1 MTTVAVIGC
10 THAGT
15 FATTSILAEHP
26 DWTVHVFERN
36 GTLSFLSCGIALWV
50 GDHVSDPKK
59 MFYSSPAALAEAG
72 ATMHMRTD
80 VTSVDLDAR
89 TLTYRALDEAGDPAE
104 QTLAFD
110 KLVVTTGSRPV
121 IPPIP
126 GIDSPHVLLCKN
138 WDHAI
143 AIKEKAKTAKSAVV
157 IGSGYIGA
165 EIAEQFSVTGV
176 KTTLVD
182 GLDRPLANNFDK
194 TITDQVAAAFEEHG
208 VTLALGQKVVEFRD
222 NDDDTV
228 TVVTEKGEYTAE
240 MAILAVGFL
249 PNTDLL
255 KGKVDMLPNGA
266 IVVDDYMQA
275 SAPGVY
281 AAGDSATVFY
291 NPTGQH
297 DYIPLATNAV
307 RQGLLVGR
315 NIETPTVK
323 YMGTQATSAVQL
335 YDLSL
340 AASGLTRAGAERRG
354 LTVRETSLTERL
366 SPGLH
371 AHHHPSHVDSDLG
384 PGNPQGQ
391 GRPVL
396 FQGRYLRRGKR
407 DFHGDSGRLHHR
419 PARQRGLPVPAE
431 LRQAGLLRRRRGHEG
446 GGRVRRLYPPQKR
459 NPGVMGAGERKERR
473 RKRLSYAACSAVI
486 IYNSNSFNATW
497 ALSGNRLGITAR
509 TGCCLFLEPIY
520 RLALILWAS
529 SASHIAP
536 VADITESAPASRYA
550 W

>member
-291 NPTGQH
+291 NPDRPARLHSAGHQRGAPGPAGGPQH
-297 DYIPLATNAV
+297 RDADREVHGHAGHVRRAAV
-307 RQGLLVGR
+307 R
-315 NIETPTVK
+315 
-323 YMGTQATSAVQL
+323 
-335 YDLSL
+335 SL
-340 AASGLTRAGAERRG
+340 ARRLRPDPRRCRRRG
-354 LTVRETSLTERL
+354 LTVRETSLTEDYRPDFML
-366 SPGLH
+366 TTTPVTSILTWDPETRKVKGGQFCSKADISGAANVISMAIQAGFTIDQL
-371 AHHHPSHVDSDLG
+371 ANVDF
-384 PGNPQGQ
+384 
-391 GRPVL
+391 L
-396 FQGRYLRRGKR
+396 FQPNFDK
-407 DFHGDSGRLHHR
+407 
-419 PARQRGLPVPAE
+419 PVYYVGAVAMKAAAE
-431 LRQAGLLRRRRGHEG
+431 
-446 GGRVRRLYPPQKR
+446 
-459 NPGVMGAGERKERR
+459 
-473 RKRLSYAACSAVI
+473 
-486 IYNSNSFNATW
+486 
-497 ALSGNRLGITAR
+497 
-509 TGCCLFLEPIY
+509 
-520 RLALILWAS
+520 
-529 SASHIAP
+529 
-536 VADITESAPASRYA
+536 
-550 W
+550 

>member
-1 MTTVAVIGC
+1 M
-10 THAGT
+10 
-15 FATTSILAEHP
+15 
-26 DWTVHVFERN
+26 
-36 GTLSFLSCGIALWV
+36 
-50 GDHVSDPKK
+50 
-59 MFYSSPAALAEAG
+59 
-72 ATMHMRTD
+72 
-80 VTSVDLDAR
+80 
-89 TLTYRALDEAGDPAE
+89 
-104 QTLAFD
+104 
-110 KLVVTTGSRPV
+110 
-121 IPPIP
+121 
-126 GIDSPHVLLCKN
+126 LLCKN

-335 YDLSL
+335 YDPDFMLTTTPVTSILTWDPETRKVKGGQFCSKADISGAANVISMAIQAGFTIDQL
-340 AASGLTRAGAERRG
+340 AN
-354 LTVRETSLTERL
+354 
-366 SPGLH
+366 
-371 AHHHPSHVDSDLG
+371 VDF
-384 PGNPQGQ
+384 
-391 GRPVL
+391 L
-396 FQGRYLRRGKR
+396 FQPNFDK
-407 DFHGDSGRLHHR
+407 
-419 PARQRGLPVPAE
+419 PVYYVGAVAMKAAAE
-431 LRQAGLLRRRRGHEG
+431 
-446 GGRVRRLYPPQKR
+446 
-459 NPGVMGAGERKERR
+459 
-473 RKRLSYAACSAVI
+473 
-486 IYNSNSFNATW
+486 
-497 ALSGNRLGITAR
+497 
-509 TGCCLFLEPIY
+509 
-520 RLALILWAS
+520 
-529 SASHIAP
+529 
-536 VADITESAPASRYA
+536 
-550 W
+550 

>member
-240 MAILAVGFL
+240 MAILAVGL
-249 PNTDLL
+249 PAEHR
-255 KGKVDMLPNGA
+255 PA
-266 IVVDDYMQA
+266 Q
-275 SAPGVY
+275 
-281 AAGDSATVFY
+281 
-291 NPTGQH
+291 GQGGH
-297 DYIPLATNAV
+297 A
-307 RQGLLVGR
+307 
-315 NIETPTVK
+315 
-323 YMGTQATSAVQL
+323 
-335 YDLSL
+335 
-340 AASGLTRAGAERRG
+340 AERRDRG
-354 LTVRETSLTERL
+354 RR
-366 SPGLH
+366 LH
-371 AHHHPSHVDSDLG
+371 AGV
-384 PGNPQGQ
+384 
-391 GRPVL
+391 R
-396 FQGRYLRRGKR
+396 
-407 DFHGDSGRLHHR
+407 
-419 PARQRGLPVPAE
+419 A
-431 LRQAGLLRRRRGHEG
+431 
-446 GGRVRRLYPPQKR
+446 GRVRRRATPPPCSTTPPASTITFR
-459 NPGVMGAGERKERR
+459 WPPTRCARACWWAATSRR
-473 RKRLSYAACSAVI
+473 R
-486 IYNSNSFNATW
+486 
-497 ALSGNRLGITAR
+497 
-509 TGCCLFLEPIY
+509 P
-520 RLALILWAS
+520 
-529 SASHIAP
+529 
-536 VADITESAPASRYA
+536 
-550 W
+550 

>member
-80 VTSVDLDAR
+80 VTSVDLGAR

-143 AIKEKAKTAKSAVV
+143 AIKEKSKTAKSAVV

-266 IVVDDYMQA
+266 IVVDD
-275 SAPGVY
+275 
-281 AAGDSATVFY
+281 
-291 NPTGQH
+291 QH

-340 AASGLTRAGAERRG
+340 AASGLTCAGAERRG
-354 LTVRETSLTERL
+354 LTVRETSLTEDYRPDFML
-366 SPGLH
+366 ITTPVTSILTWDPETRKVKGGQFCSKADISGAANVISMAIQAGFTIDQL
-371 AHHHPSHVDSDLG
+371 ANVDF
-384 PGNPQGQ
+384 
-391 GRPVL
+391 L
-396 FQGRYLRRGKR
+396 FQPNFDK
-407 DFHGDSGRLHHR
+407 
-419 PARQRGLPVPAE
+419 PVYYVGAVAMKAAAE
-431 LRQAGLLRRRRGHEG
+431 
-446 GGRVRRLYPPQKR
+446 
-459 NPGVMGAGERKERR
+459 
-473 RKRLSYAACSAVI
+473 
-486 IYNSNSFNATW
+486 
-497 ALSGNRLGITAR
+497 
-509 TGCCLFLEPIY
+509 
-520 RLALILWAS
+520 
-529 SASHIAP
+529 
-536 VADITESAPASRYA
+536 
-550 W
+550 

>member
-165 EIAEQFSVTGV
+165 EIA
-176 KTTLVD
+176 
-182 GLDRPLANNFDK
+182 
-194 TITDQVAAAFEEHG
+194 AFEEHG
-208 VTLALGQKVVEFRD
+208 VTLALGQKVVEVRD

-354 LTVRETSLTERL
+354 LTVRETSLTEDYRPDFML
-366 SPGLH
+366 TTTPVTSILTWDPETRKVKGGQFCSKADISGAANVISMAIQAGFTIDQL
-371 AHHHPSHVDSDLG
+371 ANVDF
-384 PGNPQGQ
+384 
-391 GRPVL
+391 L
-396 FQGRYLRRGKR
+396 FQPNFDK
-407 DFHGDSGRLHHR
+407 
-419 PARQRGLPVPAE
+419 PVYYVGAVAMKAAAE
-431 LRQAGLLRRRRGHEG
+431 
-446 GGRVRRLYPPQKR
+446 
-459 NPGVMGAGERKERR
+459 
-473 RKRLSYAACSAVI
+473 
-486 IYNSNSFNATW
+486 
-497 ALSGNRLGITAR
+497 
-509 TGCCLFLEPIY
+509 
-520 RLALILWAS
+520 
-529 SASHIAP
+529 
-536 VADITESAPASRYA
+536 
-550 W
+550 

>member
-228 TVVTEKGEYTAE
+228 TVVTEK
-240 MAILAVGFL
+240 
-249 PNTDLL
+249 PS
-255 KGKVDMLPNGA
+255 
-266 IVVDDYMQA
+266 A
-275 SAPGVY
+275 SC
-281 AAGDSATVFY
+281 
-291 NPTGQH
+291 
-297 DYIPLATNAV
+297 
-307 RQGLLVGR
+307 R
-315 NIETPTVK
+315 TPTCSRARW
-323 YMGTQATSAVQL
+323 TCCRTARSWSTTTCRRPRRACTPPATPPPCSTTPPASTITFRWPPTRCARACWWAATS
-335 YDLSL
+335 
-340 AASGLTRAGAERRG
+340 
-354 LTVRETSLTERL
+354 
-366 SPGLH
+366 
-371 AHHHPSHVDSDLG
+371 
-384 PGNPQGQ
+384 
-391 GRPVL
+391 
-396 FQGRYLRRGKR
+396 
-407 DFHGDSGRLHHR
+407 
-419 PARQRGLPVPAE
+419 
-431 LRQAGLLRRRRGHEG
+431 RRR
-446 GGRVRRLYPPQKR
+446 P
-459 NPGVMGAGERKERR
+459 
-473 RKRLSYAACSAVI
+473 
-486 IYNSNSFNATW
+486 
-497 ALSGNRLGITAR
+497 
-509 TGCCLFLEPIY
+509 
-520 RLALILWAS
+520 
-529 SASHIAP
+529 
-536 VADITESAPASRYA
+536 
-550 W
+550 

>member
-1 MTTVAVIGC
+1 M
-10 THAGT
+10 
-15 FATTSILAEHP
+15 
-26 DWTVHVFERN
+26 
-36 GTLSFLSCGIALWV
+36 
-50 GDHVSDPKK
+50 
-59 MFYSSPAALAEAG
+59 
-72 ATMHMRTD
+72 
-80 VTSVDLDAR
+80 
-89 TLTYRALDEAGDPAE
+89 
-104 QTLAFD
+104 
-110 KLVVTTGSRPV
+110 
-121 IPPIP
+121 
-126 GIDSPHVLLCKN
+126 LLCKN

-340 AASGLTRAGAERRG
+340 AASGL
-354 LTVRETSLTERL
+354 
-366 SPGLH
+366 H

-431 LRQAGLLRRRRGHEG
+431 LRQARLLRGCRGHEG
-446 GGRVRRLYPPQKR
+446 GG
-459 NPGVMGAGERKERR
+459 
-473 RKRLSYAACSAVI
+473 
-486 IYNSNSFNATW
+486 
-497 ALSGNRLGITAR
+497 
-509 TGCCLFLEPIY
+509 
-520 RLALILWAS
+520 
-529 SASHIAP
+529 
-536 VADITESAPASRYA
+536 
-550 W
+550 

>member
-1 MTTVAVIGC
+1 MTTVAIIGC

-15 FATTSILAEHP
+15 FAASSILTEHP

-36 GTLSFLSCGIALWV
+36 STLSFLSCGIALWV

-59 MFYSSPAALAEAG
+59 MFYSSPDQLAAAG

-80 VTSVDLDAR
+80 VTGVNVAGK
-89 TLTYRALDEAGDPAE
+89 TLTYRPLEDAAGKDGEPGAE
-104 QTLAFD
+104 QTLHFD
-110 KLVVTTGSRPV
+110 KLVVTTGSKPV

-126 GIDSPHVLLCKN
+126 GIDNPHVMLCKN
-138 WDHAI
+138 WDHAM

-165 EIAEQFSVTGV
+165 ELAEQFSLIGV

-194 TITDQVAAAFEEHG
+194 AITDQVAAAFEEHG

-222 NDDDTV
+222 AGDDAV

-255 KGKVDMLPNGA
+255 KGQVDMLPNGA
-266 IVVDDYMQA
+266 IVVDDYMRA
-275 SAPGVY
+275 SAPDVY
-281 AAGDSATVFY
+281 ACGDSATVFY
-291 NPTGQH
+291 NPTGKH

-315 NIETPTVK
+315 NIDKPTVK

-354 LTVRETSLTERL
+354 LQVEETELTEDYRPDFML
-366 SPGLH
+366 TTTPVTSILTWDPQTRKVKGGQFCAKADISGAANVISMAIQAGFTIDQL
-371 AHHHPSHVDSDLG
+371 ANVDF
-384 PGNPQGQ
+384 
-391 GRPVL
+391 L
-396 FQGRYLRRGKR
+396 FQPNFDK
-407 DFHGDSGRLHHR
+407 
-419 PARQRGLPVPAE
+419 PVYY
-431 LRQAGLLRRRRGHEG
+431 
-446 GGRVRRLYPPQKR
+446 V
-459 NPGVMGAGERKERR
+459 GAVAMK
-473 RKRLSYAACSAVI
+473 AA
-486 IYNSNSFNATW
+486 ATK
-497 ALSGNRLGITAR
+497 
-509 TGCCLFLEPIY
+509 
-520 RLALILWAS
+520 
-529 SASHIAP
+529 
-536 VADITESAPASRYA
+536 
-550 W
+550 

>member
-1 MTTVAVIGC
+1 
-10 THAGT
+10 
-15 FATTSILAEHP
+15 
-26 DWTVHVFERN
+26 
-36 GTLSFLSCGIALWV
+36 
-50 GDHVSDPKK
+50 

-275 SAPGVY
+275 SAPGV
-281 AAGDSATVFY
+281 SATVFY

-354 LTVRETSLTERL
+354 LTVRETSLTEDYRPDFML
-366 SPGLH
+366 TTTPVTSILTWDPETRKVKGGQFCSKADISGAANVISMAIQAGFTIDQL
-371 AHHHPSHVDSDLG
+371 ANVDF
-384 PGNPQGQ
+384 
-391 GRPVL
+391 L
-396 FQGRYLRRGKR
+396 FQPNFDK
-407 DFHGDSGRLHHR
+407 
-419 PARQRGLPVPAE
+419 PVYYV
-431 LRQAGLLRRRRGHEG
+431 

-486 IYNSNSFNATW
+486 TYNSNRFNATW

>member
-126 GIDSPHVLLCKN
+126 GIDLPGVLKMRTAADARLLKERIETGGLKDALVVGAS
-138 WDHAI
+138 WVG
-143 AIKEKAKTAKSAVV
+143 IKV
-157 IGSGYIGA
+157 I

-354 LTVRETSLTERL
+354 LTVRETSLTEDYRPDFML
-366 SPGLH
+366 TTTPVTSILTWDPETRKVKGGQFCSKADISGAANVISMAIQAGFTIDQL
-371 AHHHPSHVDSDLG
+371 ANVDF
-384 PGNPQGQ
+384 
-391 GRPVL
+391 L
-396 FQGRYLRRGKR
+396 FQPNFDK
-407 DFHGDSGRLHHR
+407 
-419 PARQRGLPVPAE
+419 PVYYVGAVAMKAAAE
-431 LRQAGLLRRRRGHEG
+431 
-446 GGRVRRLYPPQKR
+446 
-459 NPGVMGAGERKERR
+459 
-473 RKRLSYAACSAVI
+473 
-486 IYNSNSFNATW
+486 
-497 ALSGNRLGITAR
+497 
-509 TGCCLFLEPIY
+509 
-520 RLALILWAS
+520 
-529 SASHIAP
+529 
-536 VADITESAPASRYA
+536 
-550 W
+550 